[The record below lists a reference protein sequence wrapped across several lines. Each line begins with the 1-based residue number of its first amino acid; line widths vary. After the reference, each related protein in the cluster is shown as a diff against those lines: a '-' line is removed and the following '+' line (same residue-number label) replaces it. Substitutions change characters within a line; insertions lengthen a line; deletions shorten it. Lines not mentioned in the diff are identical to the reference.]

1 MLLVSS
7 LSVLFYNSGDSLGK
21 KARAYAQGLG
31 KKVNY
36 QDLSNSQLSST
47 TIRVILDGLN
57 ISAKELM
64 NKAHPFYQT
73 ELRGKDFDEEGWLNV
88 LKKNPFLIKW
98 PIVFQNGHVYLCETP
113 NDVFRR
119 YKAPM

>member
-1 MLLVSS
+1 MQLVSS
-7 LSVLFYNSGDSLGK
+7 LSVLFYNSSDSLGK

-31 KKVNY
+31 RKVNY

-47 TIRVILDGLN
+47 TIRVILDALKV
-57 ISAKELM
+57 SPKELM
-64 NKAHPFYQT
+64 NKAHPYYQS
-73 ELRGKDFDEEGWLNV
+73 ELRGKDLDEEGWLNV

-98 PIVFQNGHVYLCETP
+98 PIVFQDGNVYLCETP

-119 YKAPM
+119 